1 MSFMS
6 NRVKKRIKP
15 DYVVIMKSNKRQT
28 KYYVYG
34 DYLFKITIDT
44 DKAVDERIKKKLK
57 SLSLTEQII
66 LSNGTIIKR
75 YVKPD
80 KVLIKRIE
88 NNEDRSGKETS
99 EQGTRITW

>member
-1 MSFMS
+1 MCIRDS
-6 NRVKKRIKP
+6 
-15 DYVVIMKSNKRQT
+15 
-28 KYYVYG
+28 VYG
-34 DYLFKITIDT
+34 DYLFNITIDT
-44 DKAVDERIKKKLK
+44 NKTIDEKIKNELK
-57 SLSLTEQII
+57 TLDINKQII

-99 EQGTRITW
+99 EQSSRIT

>member
-44 DKAVDERIKKKLK
+44 DKAVDERIKKEVEVI
-57 SLSLTEQII
+57 SI
-66 LSNGTIIKR
+66 
-75 YVKPD
+75 D
-80 KVLIKRIE
+80 
-88 NNEDRSGKETS
+88 
-99 EQGTRITW
+99 

>member
-1 MSFMS
+1 MSLMS
-6 NRVKKRIKP
+6 NKISKRITP
-15 DYVVIMKSNKRQT
+15 DYVVIMKKDKRET

-34 DYLFKITIDT
+34 DYLFNITIDT
-44 DKAVDERIKKKLK
+44 NKTIDEKIKNELK
-57 SLSLTEQII
+57 TLDINKQII

-88 NNEDRSGKETS
+88 NNEDRSGKKTS
-99 EQGTRITW
+99 EQGTRFTW